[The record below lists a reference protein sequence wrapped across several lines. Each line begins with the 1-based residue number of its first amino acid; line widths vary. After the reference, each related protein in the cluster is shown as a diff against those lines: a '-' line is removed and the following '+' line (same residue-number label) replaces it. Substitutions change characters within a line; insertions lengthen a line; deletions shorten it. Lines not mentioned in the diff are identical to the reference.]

1 MAKKLV
7 CNITGKETMYSGD
20 FLQKKIDEYGSEEQL
35 NKLYISRE
43 VKSFLKK
50 GYKIPDIR
58 KIMNIDEDSIPLP
71 NDDILEKIQEMF
83 GKNSILKNN
92 PTFNDALTGFT
103 YNKSDPDVEKFIK
116 EYIIT

>member
-58 KIMNIDEDSIPLP
+58 KIMNIDEQDSSLDK
-71 NDDILEKIQEMF
+71 NQIL
-83 GKNSILKNN
+83 N
-92 PTFNDALTGFT
+92 
-103 YNKSDPDVEKFIK
+103 
-116 EYIIT
+116 

>member
-1 MAKKLV
+1 
-7 CNITGKETMYSGD
+7 
-20 FLQKKIDEYGSEEQL
+20 
-35 NKLYISRE
+35 
-43 VKSFLKK
+43 
-50 GYKIPDIR
+50 
-58 KIMNIDEDSIPLP
+58 MNIDEDSIPLP
-71 NDDILEKIQEMF
+71 NEDILEKIQEMF